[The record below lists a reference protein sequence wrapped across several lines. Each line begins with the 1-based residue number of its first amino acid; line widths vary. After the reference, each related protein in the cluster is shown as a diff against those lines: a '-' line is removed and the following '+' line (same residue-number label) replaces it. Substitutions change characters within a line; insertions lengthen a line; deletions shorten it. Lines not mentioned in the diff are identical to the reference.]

1 MWKRSSLKLVTRN
14 PELERTMATDIV
26 RVGLGQIRVA
36 DVETN
41 VRKHIEFIEGGRE
54 KGLDLVCFPEAAV
67 SGYYKVHYNRP
78 EEVDWDAVDKGI
90 RRIGDATRSAG
101 VGAVVGSAVKRP
113 DGIRNSAF
121 LFSKD
126 GEQLGEY
133 VKCQLMPSDAECYVP
148 GRGVEL
154 YQFESMPVGLQICYD
169 QRFPELWR
177 VLAVRGAKVI
187 FHGSN
192 ACTPEGTWKIP
203 VVEAHLRSRAAE
215 NGVYV
220 VSVNAGGPF
229 QNWGSVIYDPIG
241 LEIARASYDR
251 EELVAAE
258 IDLTKV
264 SRRFIEERRTDL
276 AEVVEKR
283 SEE

>member
-1 MWKRSSLKLVTRN
+1 
-14 PELERTMATDIV
+14 MATDIL
-26 RVGLGQIRVA
+26 RVGLGQVRVR

-41 VRKHIEFIEGGRE
+41 VEKHIAFIEQARD

-67 SGYYKVHYNRP
+67 SGYYRVHYSDP
-78 EEVDWDAVDKGI
+78 EEVDWDAVDAGI
-90 RRIGDATRSAG
+90 RRIGDAIRSAG

-113 DGIRNSAF
+113 DGIRNSAL
-121 LFSKD
+121 LFSKT
-126 GEQLGEY
+126 GELIGEY
-133 VKCQLMPSDAECYVP
+133 VKCQLMPSDKECYVP
-148 GRGVEL
+148 GTGVEL
-154 YQFESMPVGLQICYD
+154 YEFEGVPVGLQICYD

-177 VLAVRGAKVI
+177 VLGVRGAKVI
-187 FHGSN
+187 LHGSN
-192 ACTPEGTWKIP
+192 ACIPDGTWKIP

-229 QNWGSVIYDPIG
+229 QNWGSVIYDPKG
-241 LEIARASYDR
+241 LELARANYDR

-276 AEVVEKR
+276 AEVVERKAR
-283 SEE
+283 HREGETW